1 MKNGIVVI
9 IALILLTS
17 ASSFAGGPNYIN
29 NPDRYP
35 SLGLSLGMS
44 DVSGTNT
51 RTFLDN
57 LGIPI
62 TDAVT
67 TTQKTQDLTL
77 DLRLPVSHEM
87 TLYGAF
93 SVISQDLKSNE
104 GIDFFSNDGT
114 FDGFAFR
121 IGARYYFNR

>member
-1 MKNGIVVI
+1 MKKGILFIV
-9 IALILLTS
+9 ALILFTS
-17 ASSFAGGPNYIN
+17 TSSFAGGLGYIN

-35 SLGLSLGMS
+35 SLGLSLGVTDM
-44 DVSGTNT
+44 DGTNT

-62 TDAVT
+62 RDSVSTA
-67 TTQKTQDLTL
+67 QKTQDLTL
-77 DLRLPVSHEM
+77 DLRLPVSL

-93 SVISQDLKSNE
+93 SIISQELKSNE

-114 FDGFAFR
+114 VDGFGFR